1 VTRDEWK
8 ALVSDSMP
16 KGYDARRGPDMPES
30 ECEVLD
36 PTLVEFVGSA
46 AWVGIAWRPKDRSHP
61 YYDGLRELRGEWER
75 EHSQRLVAS
84 YSERLPARYRRY
96 SLENLRVHPGNRAAV
111 DAAANLAV
119 GSNVYVWG
127 PAGNGKTH
135 LAVATGLRL
144 AGEGRRVAF
153 WGVVELFNRTRAS
166 FGGGERP
173 NIENPEVLILDDL
186 GKVKPT
192 EFVYEVFYGALEYR
206 WANELTTIFTANH
219 RPSAAAAHLTGDN
232 EAAAAVLS
240 RMASGVVVEVKG
252 ADERLPA

>member
-1 VTRDEWK
+1 MTRDEWK
-8 ALVSDSMP
+8 SLLAGVASN
-16 KGYDARRGPDMPES
+16 DARRGPEVPVD

-36 PTLVEFVGSA
+36 PSLIEFVGSV
-46 AWVGIAWRPKDRSHP
+46 AWIGIAWRPRDRTHP
-61 YYDGLRELRGEWER
+61 YYDGLKDFRAKWER
-75 EHSQRLVAS
+75 ERAQEAIDAYVQ
-84 YSERLPARYRRY
+84 RLPARYRRY
-96 SLENLRVHPGNRAAV
+96 TLDNLRVHPGNQPAINAASRI
-111 DAAANLAV
+111 DGNL
-119 GSNVYVWG
+119 YIWG

-173 NIENPEVLILDDL
+173 NIETPEVLILDDL

-219 RPSAAAAHLTGDN
+219 RPSAAAAHLTSDS

-252 ADERLPA
+252 SDERLPK